1 MTNIVDYDNIS
12 LEDARNIYMNIE
24 KKQILRGYTF
34 PRSPSKDGYYRIY
47 VSDPTKKAG
56 RKQLAAK
63 TLAELQDKVYEF
75 EKGILGATRKTF
87 SEVFSIAME
96 EKLKYVSNP
105 DKLPSMQ
112 NTVNRYRCDY
122 RRFFS
127 ETDFETKYI
136 DSITKSD
143 IEGIIYMNLSRFS
156 LREKGFKGLTLILR
170 TAFNLA
176 YEQSWIQDNVFDRMN
191 FKKFE
196 GMLSDDV
203 DIEKRAHSKSDVKR
217 ILDELH
223 DHQRKKPNYLPAYAL
238 ELQIITGTRRGEIPP
253 LRRIDITDTHII
265 ISREQITVK
274 KYNDI
279 PEHCVIVNHTKTH
292 INRHFPR
299 SAAVNDLLK
308 RLYDTLDTYYPG
320 SEYLF
325 PADNENGV
333 ISNNTVYNYYG
344 RVCRKLG
351 IEITREEIRGT
362 HSFRRNAITDVVNAT
377 GGNLVLT
384 SALFGN
390 SPQVAKKNYY
400 TGIDNH
406 EALIALN
413 KRKLS

>member
-1 MTNIVDYDNIS
+1 MTNILDYDNMS

-47 VSDPTKKAG
+47 VSDPTKKSG

-63 TLAELQDKVYEF
+63 TLAELENKVYDF
-75 EKGILGATRKTF
+75 EKGLLGATRKTF

-127 ETDFETKYI
+127 ETDFESKYI

-143 IEGIIYMNLSRFS
+143 IEGVIYMNLSRFS

-170 TAFNLA
+170 TTFNLA
-176 YEQSWIQDNVFDRMN
+176 YEQCWIQDNVFDRMN

-203 DIEKRAHSKSDVKR
+203 DIEKRVHSSEDLKR
-217 ILDELH
+217 ILDEIH
-223 DHQRKKPNYLPAYAL
+223 EHQRKKPYYLPAYAL

-253 LRRIDITDTHII
+253 LRRSDILDTHII
-265 ISREQITVK
+265 ISREQVTVK
-274 KYNDI
+274 KYNNV

-292 INRHFPR
+292 INRRFPR
-299 SAAVNDLLK
+299 STAVNDFLN
-308 RLYDTLDTYYPG
+308 RLFEVLDKYYPN

-351 IEITREEIRGT
+351 IKISKDEIKGT

-377 GGNLVLT
+377 GGNLILT

-400 TGIDNH
+400 TGIDNS
-406 EALIALN
+406 EALRALN